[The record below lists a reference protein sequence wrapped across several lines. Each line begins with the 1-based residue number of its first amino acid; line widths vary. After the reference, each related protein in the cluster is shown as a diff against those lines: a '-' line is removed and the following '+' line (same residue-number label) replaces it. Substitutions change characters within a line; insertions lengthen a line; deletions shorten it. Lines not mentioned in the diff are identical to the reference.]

1 MINIEQATIDNLDI
15 LTELFDNYRV
25 FYRAAS
31 DRASSKA
38 FLSERL
44 DRKEA
49 IIFLAANDKGEAMGF
64 TLLYPT
70 FSSVSQGRVFVLND
84 LFVQSNH
91 RRKGVAAALLNHAAK
106 YGKENG
112 AIRLHL
118 ETEVSNEHA
127 QALYEKEGWV
137 KESDTYHYNYNL

>member
-1 MINIEQATIDNLDI
+1 MINIEQATILNIDI
-15 LTELFDNYRV
+15 LTELFDKYRV
-25 FYRAAS
+25 FYRSAS
-31 DRASSKA
+31 DKESSKA

-44 DRKEA
+44 ERKEA
-49 IIFLAANDKGEAMGF
+49 IIFLAADEKDEAMGF

-91 RRKGVAAALLNHAAK
+91 RRKGVAAALLNHAAQF
-106 YGKENG
+106 GKDNG

-118 ETEVSNEHA
+118 ETEVSNKHA
-127 QALYEKEGWV
+127 QALYEKEGWI
-137 KESDTYHYNYNL
+137 KESDTYHYNYTL